1 MNNCNG
7 PPAVLQT
14 MILRPPK
21 SLCLLCFIASLLSA
35 GGTQAVFSQQGPDT
49 EALAKQYVLN
59 KEYDK
64 AIPLYKSLYE
74 QAPFDKTV
82 YLAYLDAL
90 MNAGKYDDAESLVT
104 YMMKIRREDPSVM
117 LDLGKVYEAAGKKK
131 KAEEQYELVL
141 AMING
146 DDYITTQVAD
156 AFSRKGNSSYA
167 IKAYEKAREIIQNP
181 YAYATELAVLYSA
194 AGNAD
199 AAIRSLLDVLMV
211 QPSSME
217 EVKTALLKITENDPK
232 KAAAVQKQV
241 MERIKIQPENPFWAE
256 VLTWLY
262 VQKGDYGGAL
272 KQVVDIDRKL
282 KEDGGRVLNFAAAAL
297 KDDQY
302 DIALKAYDYVL
313 AKGDQAGMRER
324 ATAEKLTAQLA
335 QLKTQRPVDPV
346 KVQQVISGFRD
357 LFIAFP
363 QQRNTSLLREY
374 ALVKARY
381 AHETDTAILLLQE
394 AINMPNMPKEVIGY
408 CKLDLGDYYILDN
421 KVWDASLTYS
431 QVDKAFRQDVLGE
444 EARFRNA
451 KLAYYR
457 GDFEWAQG
465 QLSVLK
471 ASTSELIAND
481 ALYLSVLITE
491 NTPPDSNMIPLSRF
505 AAADLL
511 LFQNKT
517 KESDQLLDSIS
528 KAFPETPL
536 QDDILLLRAKIAAEE
551 GRNTEAVAF
560 LEQILSNY
568 GQDVLGDDAAFRLGN
583 LYQYQLKDRSKALI
597 YYERLITSYPGST
610 FIQAARAEYNKLNT
624 GKETIP

>member
-1 MNNCNG
+1 
-7 PPAVLQT
+7 